1 MSGRRRAEV
10 QHRLV
15 LAGGVH
21 GHGHGGAL
29 RQHPAARG
37 HVVIRDR
44 HHKRDRRGF
53 ALGRSQLGINE
64 ERQVVDVVVREVPVE
79 VGVVEKRTRVGFIS
93 RRGTV
98 RAAGHEDRRNTFVVV
113 RERSGLDEGDVVIGV
128 LLGGVDLDADAAVG
142 GQRFRGTDVLVDIAG
157 RRQFVRQL
165 DAPRGDAKIEIL
177 LNLIDIVAVMR
188 RIKHYLIDH
197 VYGVRDQVVGGRE
210 LAGADGTHAHRD
222 G

>member
-1 MSGRRRAEV
+1 M
-10 QHRLV
+10 
-15 LAGGVH
+15 
-21 GHGHGGAL
+21 L
-29 RQHPAARG
+29 RD
-37 HVVIRDR
+37 V
-44 HHKRDRRGF
+44 HHKRERRGF

-113 RERSGLDEGDVVIGV
+113 RKRGGLDEGHIVIGV

-157 RRQFVRQL
+157 RRKFCL
-165 DAPRGDAKIEIL
+165 LYTSPSPRD
-177 LNLIDIVAVMR
+177 
-188 RIKHYLIDH
+188 
-197 VYGVRDQVVGGRE
+197 
-210 LAGADGTHAHRD
+210 
-222 G
+222 

>member
-1 MSGRRRAEV
+1 M
-10 QHRLV
+10 
-15 LAGGVH
+15 
-21 GHGHGGAL
+21 L
-29 RQHPAARG
+29 RD
-37 HVVIRDR
+37 V
-44 HHKRDRRGF
+44 HHKRERRGF
-53 ALGRSQLGINE
+53 ALGRSQLGIYE
-64 ERQVVDVVVREVPVE
+64 ERQVVNVVVREVPVE

-113 RERSGLDEGDVVIGV
+113 RKRGGLDEGDIVIGV
-128 LLGGVDLDADAAVG
+128 VLRRVNLDADAAWGGKSNLSSSRTIVDFDAVKTVG

-157 RRQFVRQL
+157 RRKFVGQL
-165 DAPRGDAKIEIL
+165 DAPRGDAQIEIL
-177 LNLIDIVAVMR
+177 FNLVDIIGVVR
-188 RIKHYLIDH
+188 RVEHYLIDH